1 LVLRDGF
8 FRVDDFFDRL
18 GKRKIVQWALAYL
31 AGAFALLQ
39 AVDIVGQR
47 FGWPEQAER
56 ILIVA
61 LAIGFFVALVLA
73 WYHGE
78 RGAQRVSGTELTLL
92 AVLLAIGG
100 GILWRV
106 SSTSHVADAPA
117 ALSAETGVASLGAAS
132 TAVLPFVN
140 MSADKGNDYFSDGL
154 TETLLNHLAQV
165 PQLKVAARTSSFSFK
180 GTNTDVRRIG
190 AELGVASLVEGSV
203 QQAGDTLRIT
213 AQLVRAADGAHL
225 WSHNYDRKAA
235 DLFAIQDE
243 IAGAVTE
250 ALVGELLPK
259 TKEILAKGGTGDLSA
274 SDAYMRGLQ
283 QMAINTFA
291 GYEQAQA
298 LMKQALARDPKY
310 VDAMTGLLET
320 WFDMARTGQI
330 TDAEFRARA
339 IPMLDRIEAID
350 PGNAWLLAF
359 RGELANERG
368 EHALA
373 VQLAQRAVATSPG
386 IARVHNILA
395 DIYLSQGD
403 LDASLAEMDKVVAL
417 NPLDANAVRYR
428 ALRLHMLGRLDAANE
443 ATLQSLHLDPQN
455 SSTYWQLG
463 LIAYDRGNLAE
474 AAVLS
479 IKAAKLD
486 PDDPESASAPAI
498 VLDELGET
506 TAADAWLAESYRLKP
521 GNLLSESTAALL
533 RYRRG
538 DRADALARALKL
550 VPRQG
555 EEHHNYWRSAM
566 IVGCLAANDLGRL
579 PEMRAALESAGVLPH
594 ELSAAGFAAWLGPVA
609 SSDVQLRE
617 QLIPLR
623 RCVFTQSD
631 ADAPRRAQLHE
642 IITTLEGEDWESRD
656 DRRALAAELSNDRDA
671 MIANALPPKDTSA
684 GNLAVREGIA
694 RLLGIAD
701 DARVVRHFA
710 EQRVQL
716 AQMRAT
722 LPAALAKEGLSMV
735 PSQP

>member
-1 LVLRDGF
+1 VE
-8 FRVDDFFDRL
+8 DFFDRL
-18 GKRKIVQWALAYL
+18 SHRKIVQWALAYL

-78 RGAQRVSGTELTLL
+78 RGVQRVSRTELMLLAMLL
-92 AVLLAIGG
+92 AVGG

-106 SSTSHVADAPA
+106 ASTSRTADATA
-117 ALSAETGVASLGAAS
+117 ALHAETAASLGAAS

-180 GTNTDVRRIG
+180 GTNADVRRIG

-259 TKEILAKGGTGDLSA
+259 TKAILIKGGTGDLAA

-310 VDAMTGLLET
+310 LDAMTGLLET
-320 WFDMARTGQI
+320 WFDMANTAQI
-330 TDAEFRARA
+330 TDAEFRTRA

-373 VQLAQRAVATSPG
+373 VQLARRAVATSPG

-395 DIYLSQGD
+395 DIYLSQGE

-417 NPLDANAVRYR
+417 NPLDANAIRFR
-428 ALRLHMLGRLDAANE
+428 AARLHMLGRLDAANE
-443 ATLQSLHLDPQN
+443 ASLQSLRLDPQN
-455 SSTYWQLG
+455 SSTYWHLG
-463 LIAYDRGNLAE
+463 RIAYDRGNLVD
-474 AAVLS
+474 AAVLT

-486 PDDPESASAPAI
+486 PDDPESAVAPAI

-506 TAADAWLAESYRLKP
+506 TAADAWLAEGYRLKP
-521 GNLLSESTAALL
+521 GNLLSESAAASLH
-533 RYRRG
+533 YRRG
-538 DRADALARALKL
+538 DRPDALARALKL
-550 VPRQG
+550 VSRQA
-555 EEHHNYWRSAM
+555 EEHHDFWRSAM

-579 PEMRAALESAGVLPH
+579 AEMRTALENAGVLPH
-594 ELSAAGFAAWLGPVA
+594 ELSSAGFAAWVGPVA
-609 SSDVQLRE
+609 SPDVQLR
-617 QLIPLR
+617 QLIALR
-623 RCVFTQSD
+623 RCVFTQGS
-631 ADAPRRAQLHE
+631 ADAPRRGQLHE
-642 IITTLEGEDWESRD
+642 IITALEGEDWESRD
-656 DRRALAAELSNDRDA
+656 DRRALAAELSNDREA
-671 MIANALPPKDTSA
+671 MVANALLPKGVAAD
-684 GNLAVREGIA
+684 LVVREGIA
-694 RLLGIAD
+694 RMLGIAD
-701 DARVVRHFA
+701 DARVTKAFS
-710 EQRVQL
+710 EQREQI
-716 AQMRAT
+716 AQMRAA
-722 LPAALAKEGLSMV
+722 LPGALAKEGL
-735 PSQP
+735 PLLPLRP